1 MWLCQ
6 GTNMNNTT
14 RAFGLVVF
22 LSLLALSGCDDNEKK
37 ASAATAQ
44 KAAKTTQ
51 SQPAP
56 LPLSEAAIK
65 RDAGKPLTLIDA
77 SEAQLDGAAT
87 LILTFSVALDDQQNY
102 AGLLHLVDSKSGAVE
117 GGWELSPNR
126 KELRFRHLPP
136 NRELTVTLDGGLK
149 AANGAVLAESF
160 QKKITTRDIQPMV
173 GFASR
178 GSLLPTR
185 ITQGLPVLA
194 LNISKVDVDFFRV
207 KPASLPA
214 FLASWRYGSSLS
226 TWQSQELQSETE
238 LVYSGRFDLNPQR
251 NTREKMLLPLND
263 IAALKQPGVYL
274 AVMKQAGSYN
284 YANPATLFTLSDI
297 GLSLHQFP
305 DKLAIFAQSLNDG
318 AAQPDARLTLL
329 DQKGRTL
336 EQATTDKNGYAELA
350 ANGQG
355 KLLLAAQGEQTTL
368 LDLTLPALDLAEFA
382 VTGPEGYDKQLFM
395 FSPRDL
401 YRPGE
406 TVVFNALMRDADGA
420 PLPPQPVK
428 ATVVKP
434 DGEVAR
440 TFVWQPE
447 NGLYQYRYALPESA
461 ATGKWSLRLDTGD
474 GRTRSWAF
482 DVEDFLPER
491 MALSLKSSEHPIA
504 SSENVSFGINGRYLY
519 GAPAAG
525 NTLQGQLFLRPLREA
540 VASLPGYQF
549 GDITESD
556 LKRNLDAL
564 DLKLDE
570 QGNASV
576 EAESSWA
583 ETHSPLSVILQAS
596 LLETGGRPVSRRAQ
610 QAIWPAEAL
619 PGIRPLFGN
628 KEMYDYRSD
637 SYRSQPMVDSDSV
650 ASFNLVYANSE
661 GKKLAVED
669 LDVRLIRE
677 RRDYYWSFSDDEG
690 WQSRYD
696 QKDLIEDEQRIAIA
710 AGGVT
715 RVDYP
720 VEWGS
725 YRLEVRAPA
734 GNVVS
739 SIRFWAGY
747 SWQDNT
753 GGSGALRP
761 DQVKLSIDKPA
772 YQAGDKAIVHVT
784 APAAGKGYLMV
795 ESSNG
800 PLWRQEITVPAE
812 GKDIE
817 LPIDPAWKRHDLYLS
832 ALVIRQGD
840 KAQGITPKR
849 AVGLLHLPLA
859 QENRRLNIELL
870 SPDRIRPEQ
879 TLKIRI
885 KAATKDGKVPR
896 QVNVLLSAV
905 DSGVLSITD
914 YKTPD
919 PWEAFFG
926 RKRYN
931 ADQYDVYGQLIE
943 GAGRLATLSYGGDGD
958 EEDPLARG
966 GKKPVTH
973 ANIVAQQLQPVTLDD
988 KGEGTLE
995 LTVPEFNGELRLM
1008 AQAWS
1013 ATEFGSAEKKV
1024 VVAAPLVSE
1033 LATPRFMAGGDSARL
1048 AFDVTNLTGAPQ
1060 NLLVKAKASGLVQL
1074 ENAMPLPLTLAAG
1087 ERKTLFIPVSARPG
1101 FGEGEVSTEI
1111 TGLNLPGETIAP
1123 LNQQWKIGVR
1133 SPYPAETRSFS
1144 SVMQTG
1150 EAWSLPAEAFSGL
1163 AQPTLQGQ
1171 LVLSNRPPLNI
1182 ARYISELYAYPYG
1195 CLEQTTSGLYP
1206 SLFTNQ
1212 AQLKALGIKSS
1223 TDVARRESI
1232 EIGIDRLAGMQ
1243 RDNGG
1248 FGLWSKESPEE
1259 FWLTAY
1265 VTDFLM
1271 RAGEQ
1276 GYDVAKP
1283 VIDKANTRLLRYLQ
1297 DPAQIDVYYSQD
1309 ANAARFG
1316 VQSYAALVLARQQ
1329 KAPLG
1334 ALRALYDKRDQAKS
1348 GLALVQLGVALKL
1361 MGDEARSEKTIASG
1375 LTTMRAPTDVWLED
1389 YGSDIRDRAMILVLL
1404 TENQLLPETRNQLL
1418 TELSQQV
1425 SGRRWLSTQ
1434 ENNAL
1439 FLVAHQLSNESAT
1452 SWQVQMTGQ
1461 QMLSANKTLNTSLA
1475 PEQLAEGIAMQNL
1488 GEGAVYGRL
1497 DVSGYPNQPP
1507 QPAHQVLQIS
1517 RRYLDL
1523 SGKEISLASLKSGD
1537 LVLVSLKV
1545 WADRR
1550 VPDALVTDLLP
1561 AGLELENQNLADST
1575 VSLGD
1580 SAAAVQE
1587 LMGDM
1592 QQASIKHME
1601 FRDDRFVA
1609 ATEVDGYRPVTLLY
1623 LARAVTPGHYQVP
1636 PPQVESMYVPQWR
1649 AVGNTPDSLTVN

>member
-1 MWLCQ
+1 M
-6 GTNMNNTT
+6 TYTT
-14 RAFGLVVF
+14 RAFGLAVL
-22 LSLLALSGCDDNEKK
+22 LSLLTLSGCDNNEKEELGL
-37 ASAATAQ
+37 AAHSAA
-44 KAAKTTQ
+44 KATQ
-51 SQPAP
+51 PQPAP
-56 LPLSEAAIK
+56 APLSEAAIK
-65 RDAGKPLTLIDA
+65 RDAGKPLKLIDA
-77 SEAQLDGAAT
+77 SEVQLDGAAT
-87 LILTFSVALDDQQNY
+87 LVLTFSVALDDRQNY
-102 AGLLHLVDSKSGAVE
+102 SSLLHLVDSKTGAVE

-136 NRELTVTLDGGLK
+136 DRELTVTLDSGLL
-149 AANGAVLAESF
+149 AANGVALAEPV
-160 QKKITTRDIQPMV
+160 QQKITTRDIQPMV

-194 LNISKVDVDFFRV
+194 LNINKVDVDFFRV

-214 FLASWRYGSSLS
+214 FLSSWQYGSSLS
-226 TWQSQELQSETE
+226 TWRSRELQNKTE
-238 LVYSGRFDLNPQR
+238 LVYSGRFELNPQR

-284 YANPATLFTLSDI
+284 YSNPATLFTLSDI

-305 DKLAIFAQSLNDG
+305 GKLAVFAQSLEDG
-318 AAQPDARLTLL
+318 AAQPNTQLTLL

-350 ANGQG
+350 ANEQG
-355 KLLLAAQGEQTTL
+355 KLLLATQGEQTTL

-434 DGEVAR
+434 DGEAAR

-461 ATGKWSLRLDTGD
+461 ATGKWTLRLDTGD
-474 GRTRSWAF
+474 GRARNWAF
-482 DVEDFLPER
+482 NVEDFLPER
-491 MALSLKSSEHPIA
+491 MALSLKSSEHPIDN
-504 SSENVSFGINGRYLY
+504 SENASFQINGRYLY

-549 GDITESD
+549 GDITEPD
-556 LKRNLDAL
+556 LKRSLDDL

-596 LLETGGRPVSRRAQ
+596 LLEAGGRPVSRRAQ
-610 QAIWPAEAL
+610 QAVWPAEAL

-650 ASFNLVYANSE
+650 ASFDVVYANSE
-661 GKKLAVED
+661 GEKLAVED

-696 QKDLIEDEQRIAIA
+696 QKDLVEDEQSIAIA
-710 AGGVT
+710 AGGT
-715 RVDYP
+715 ARVDYP
-720 VEWGS
+720 VDWGS
-725 YRLEVRAPA
+725 YRLEVRAPE
-734 GNVVS
+734 GNIVS

-761 DQVKLSIDKPA
+761 DQVKLSINKPA

-840 KAQGITPKR
+840 KSKGITPKR

-859 QENRRLNIELL
+859 QENRRLNITLL
-870 SPDRIRPEQ
+870 SPDRIRPEH
-879 TLKIRI
+879 TLKIRV
-885 KAATKDGKVPR
+885 KAATKDGKVPQ
-896 QVNVLLSAV
+896 QVQVLLSAV

-973 ANIVAQQLQPVTLDD
+973 ANIIAQQLQPVTLDD

-995 LTVPEFNGELRLM
+995 LAIPEFNGELRLM

-1013 ATEFGSAEKKV
+1013 EKEFGSTEKKV

-1060 NLLVKAKASGLVQL
+1060 NLLVKAKASGLIQL
-1074 ENAMPLPLTLAAG
+1074 ENAEPLALALAAG

-1101 FGEGEVSTEI
+1101 FGEGEVATEI
-1111 TGLNLPGETIAP
+1111 TGLNLPGETVEP
-1123 LNQQWKIGVR
+1123 LNQNWKIGVR

-1150 EAWSLPAEAFSGL
+1150 KAWNLPAEAFSGL
-1163 AQPTLQGQ
+1163 APSTMQGH
-1171 LVLSNRPPLNI
+1171 LVLSNRLPFNI

-1212 AQLKALGIKSS
+1212 MQLKALGIKGS
-1223 TDVARRESI
+1223 TDAARRESI
-1232 EIGIDRLAGMQ
+1232 GIGIDRLAGMQ
-1243 RDNGG
+1243 RGNGG

-1265 VTDFLM
+1265 VTDFLI

-1297 DPAQIDVYYSQD
+1297 DPSQIDVYYSQN

-1334 ALRALYDKRDQAKS
+1334 ALRALYDKKDQAKS

-1361 MGDEARSEKTIASG
+1361 MGDESRSEKALAQG
-1375 LTTMRAPTDVWLED
+1375 LTTSRARENVWLED

-1404 TENQLLPETRNQLL
+1404 AENQLLPEARNQLL
-1418 TELSQQV
+1418 IELSQQV
-1425 SGRRWLSTQ
+1425 NSMLWFSTQ

-1439 FLVAHQLSNESAT
+1439 FLVAHQFINDKAMP
-1452 SWQVQMTGQ
+1452 WQVQLNGQ
-1461 QMLSANKTLNTSLA
+1461 QALSGDKPLNTSVA
-1475 PEQLAEGIAMQNL
+1475 AEQLAEGIAIQNQ

-1497 DVSGYPNQPP
+1497 DVSGYPVQSP

-1523 SGKEISLASLKSGD
+1523 SGKEISLANLKSGD
-1537 LVLVSLKV
+1537 LVLVSLEV
-1545 WADRR
+1545 WADRQ

-1575 VSLGD
+1575 VSLSD

-1609 ATEVDGYRPVTLLY
+1609 AMEVDDYRPVTLLY

-1649 AVGNTPDSLTVN
+1649 AVGSTPNGLTVH

>member
-1 MWLCQ
+1 
-6 GTNMNNTT
+6 MNNTT
-14 RAFGLVVF
+14 RAFGLAVL
-22 LSLLALSGCDDNEKK
+22 LSLLILSGCDNNEKEELGLAAHSAVK
-37 ASAATAQ
+37 A
-44 KAAKTTQ
+44 TQ
-51 SQPAP
+51 PQPAP
-56 LPLSEAAIK
+56 APLSEAAVK
-65 RDAGKPLTLIDA
+65 RDAGKPLQLIDA
-77 SEAQLDGAAT
+77 SEVQLDGAAT
-87 LILTFSVALDDQQNY
+87 LLLTFSVAIDDQQNY
-102 AGLLHLVDSKSGAVE
+102 GSRLHLVDSKSGTVE

-126 KELRFRHLPP
+126 KELRFGHLPP
-136 NRELTVTLDGGLK
+136 NRELTVTLEGGLQ
-149 AANGAVLAESF
+149 AANGAVLAESI

-207 KPASLPA
+207 KPDSLPA
-214 FLASWRYGSSLS
+214 FLTSWQYGSSLS
-226 TWQSQELQSETE
+226 TWQSRELQNKTE

-284 YANPATLFTLSDI
+284 YSNPATLFTLSDI

-305 DKLAIFAQSLNDG
+305 GKLAVFAQSLDDG
-318 AAQPDARLTLL
+318 AAQPNTQLTLL

-350 ANGQG
+350 ANEQG
-355 KLLLAAQGEQTTL
+355 KLLLATQGEQTTL

-382 VTGPEGYDKQLFM
+382 VAGPEGHDKQLFM

-406 TVVFNALMRDADGA
+406 TVLFNALMRDADGA

-461 ATGKWSLRLDTGD
+461 ATGKWTLRLDTGD
-474 GRTRSWAF
+474 GRTRDWAF
-482 DVEDFLPER
+482 NVEDFLPER
-491 MALSLKSSEHPIA
+491 MALSLKSSERPIA
-504 SSENVSFGINGRYLY
+504 SSENVSFRINGRYLY

-556 LKRNLDAL
+556 LKRSLDDL

-583 ETHSPLSVILQAS
+583 EAHSPLSVILQAS
-596 LLETGGRPVSRRAQ
+596 LLEAGGRPVSRRAQ

-650 ASFNLVYANSE
+650 ASFDVVYANSQGE
-661 GKKLAVED
+661 KLAVED

-696 QKDLIEDEQRIAIA
+696 QKDLVEDEQSIAIA
-710 AGGVT
+710 AGGT
-715 RVDYP
+715 ARVDYP

-725 YRLEVRAPA
+725 YRLEVRAPE
-734 GNVVS
+734 GKVVS

-753 GGSGALRP
+753 NGSGALRP
-761 DQVKLSIDKPA
+761 DQVRLSIDKPA

-879 TLKIRI
+879 TMKIRL
-885 KAATKDGKVPR
+885 KAATKDGKVPQ

-973 ANIVAQQLQPVTLDD
+973 ANIIAQQRQPVTLDD

-995 LTVPEFNGELRLM
+995 LAIPEFNGELRLM

-1013 ATEFGSAEKKV
+1013 EKEFGSTEKKV

-1060 NLLVKAKASGLVQL
+1060 NLLVRAKASGLIQL
-1074 ENAMPLPLTLAAG
+1074 ENSEPLSLALAAG
-1087 ERKTLFIPVSARPG
+1087 ERKTLFIPVSALPG
-1101 FGEGEVSTEI
+1101 FGEGEVATEI
-1111 TGLNLPGETIAP
+1111 TGLNLPGEIAAP
-1123 LNQQWKIGVR
+1123 FNQQWKIGVR

-1144 SVMQTG
+1144 SVMQPG
-1150 EAWSLPAEAFSGL
+1150 EAWELPAEAFNGL
-1163 AQPTLQGQ
+1163 AQSTMQGQ

-1212 AQLKALGIKSS
+1212 MQLKALGIKSS
-1223 TDVARRESI
+1223 TDAARRESI

-1243 RDNGG
+1243 RGNGG
-1248 FGLWSKESPEE
+1248 FGLWNKESPEE

-1265 VTDFLM
+1265 VADFLI

-1334 ALRALYDKRDQAKS
+1334 ALRALYDKRDNAKS

-1361 MGDEARSEKTIASG
+1361 MGDESRSEKAIAQG
-1375 LTTMRAPTDVWLED
+1375 LTTNRAPTNVWLED
-1389 YGSDIRDRAMILVLL
+1389 YGSDIRDRAMMLVLL
-1404 TENQLLPETRNQLL
+1404 AENQLLAETRNQLL

-1425 SGRRWLSTQ
+1425 NGRRWLSTQ

-1439 FLVAHQLSNESAT
+1439 FLVAHQLINDAAT
-1452 SWQVQMTGQ
+1452 PWQVQMTGHQ
-1461 QMLSANKTLNTSLA
+1461 ALSGDKPLNTVLA
-1475 PEQLAEGIAMQNL
+1475 AEHLSEGVAMQNR

-1497 DVSGYPNQPP
+1497 EVSGYSIQPP
-1507 QPAHQVLQIS
+1507 QPAHEVLQIS

-1523 SGKEISLASLKSGD
+1523 SGKEMSLSNLKSGD

-1575 VSLGD
+1575 VSLSD

-1609 ATEVDGYRPVTLLY
+1609 AMEVDGYRPVTLLY

-1649 AVGNTPDSLTVN
+1649 AVGNTPDGLTVY